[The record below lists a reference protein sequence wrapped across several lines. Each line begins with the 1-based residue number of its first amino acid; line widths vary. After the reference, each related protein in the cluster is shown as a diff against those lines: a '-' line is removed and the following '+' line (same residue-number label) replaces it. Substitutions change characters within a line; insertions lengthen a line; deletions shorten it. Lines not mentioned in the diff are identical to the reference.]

1 MKKPSLRQTARILGI
16 SAAYLSLLTA
26 GKREWPQKLKQRYEE
41 FVNIFV
47 NIIDERTEE
56 AATEN
61 TNIERGNKVGGAGET
76 RTLYLFNAIEALSR
90 VSYSP
95 IMGAVVVGALSR
107 LSFSPKERTRA
118 GALFQYSKRASCPQ
132 PPKAAL

>member
-1 MKKPSLRQTARILGI
+1 MRGSLDEWVEGP
-16 SAAYLSLLTA
+16 LTP
-26 GKREWPQKLKQRYEE
+26 R
-41 FVNIFV
+41 V
-47 NIIDERTEE
+47 RT
-56 AATEN
+56 
-61 TNIERGNKVGGAGET
+61 RSGRKSGGAGET

>member
-1 MKKPSLRQTARILGI
+1 MKKPPLRQTARILGI

-26 GKREWPQKLKQRYEE
+26 GKREWPQKLKRRYEE

-61 TNIERGNKVGGAGET
+61 TNIEREEKVGGAGET

-95 IMGAVVVGALSR
+95 IMGAVVVGALSL
-107 LSFSPKERTRA
+107 LSFSPK
-118 GALFQYSKRASCPQ
+118 
-132 PPKAAL
+132 

>member
-61 TNIERGNKVGGAGET
+61 TNIERGNNSGGAGET

-107 LSFSPKERTRA
+107 VSFSPKERTRA
-118 GALFQYSKRASCPQ
+118 GALFQYSKRALCPQ